1 MSKKYLRTN
10 LIFMKKNLLLLAMF
24 SFGVAA
30 TAQEETSVKDYNKF
44 SIEANGGLTKANNPF
59 ADGYTTDIAP
69 LHVDLGVRYM
79 FNPKFGLRLQVG
91 YDKMK
96 DGKGSLPFETEFIN
110 ANLQGV
116 VNLGRI
122 MDFETWTKNFNV
134 QFHTGVG
141 YGQLDGDRFDEKD
154 GTLSFIVGLT
164 GQLKLSERI
173 TLNADF
179 SMINNTGQDAH
190 TWDGSSPN
198 PEVRGF
204 DGTLYNASLGIAFYL
219 GKNAK
224 HADWTTNADL
234 ADDKLKALEDRI
246 GNVETMLVDT
256 DKDGVPDYLDEENN
270 TTPGAIVDSKG
281 RAIDKNNNGI
291 ADDLETYID
300 QQINNGSG
308 AATDSAVVE
317 KLINEGYIAVFFDFN
332 KTAPTESS
340 SRNMAFILNYLKLN
354 PSSSLTVKGYA
365 DEIGTAQINNTISER
380 RAANVKDVLVKAG
393 IDGSRLSISPKG
405 EDDSVD
411 KNSAAA
417 RKLVRKVIFTIN

>member
-1 MSKKYLRTN
+1 
-10 LIFMKKNLLLLAMF
+10 MKKNLLLLAMLSLGF
-24 SFGVAA
+24 AA
-30 TAQEETSVKDYNKF
+30 TAQEEKSGVDYNRF

-59 ADGYTTDIAP
+59 ADKYYTNIAP
-69 LHVDLGVRYM
+69 FHVDLGLRYM

-96 DGKGSLPFETEFIN
+96 GNDRSLPFETEYMN

-122 MDFETWTKNFNV
+122 MDFETWTKVLNV

-141 YGQLDGDRFDEKD
+141 YAQLDGDRFDKAEN
-154 GTLSFIVGLT
+154 TMNFIVGLT
-164 GQLKLSERI
+164 GQVKLSERI
-173 TLNADF
+173 ALNADF
-179 SMINNTGQDAH
+179 TMLNNTGQADH
-190 TWDGSSPN
+190 TWDGTSPN
-198 PEVRGF
+198 PEIRGF
-204 DGTLYNASLGIAFYL
+204 DGTLYNASIGIAVYL
-219 GKNAK
+219 GKHAK

-234 ADDKLKALEDRI
+234 TDDKLKALEERL
-246 GNVETMLVDT
+246 GNVESMLVDS
-256 DKDGVPDYLDEENN
+256 DKDGVPDYLDVENN
-270 TTPGAIVDSKG
+270 TTAGALVDSKG

-300 QQINNGSG
+300 QKINNGSG
-308 AATDSAVVE
+308 EAVDSNAVE

-332 KTAPTESS
+332 KSVPTESS

-354 PSSSLTVKGYA
+354 PSKSITIKGYA
-365 DEIGTAQINNTISER
+365 DEIGSNQANNAISER
-380 RAANVKDVLVKAG
+380 RATTVKNILEKAG
-393 IDGSRLSISPKG
+393 INGSRLKTSAKG
-405 EDDSVD
+405 EDNSVD

>member
-1 MSKKYLRTN
+1 MLSLGY
-10 LIFMKKNLLLLAMF
+10 
-24 SFGVAA
+24 AA
-30 TAQEETSVKDYNKF
+30 TAQEEEKSAKDYNKF
-44 SIEANGGLTKANNPF
+44 SIEANAGLTKANNPF

-69 LHVDLGVRYM
+69 LHVDFGVRYM

-96 DGKGSLPFETEFIN
+96 GNDESLPFETEYMN

-122 MDFETWTKNFNV
+122 MDFESWTKNFNI
-134 QFHTGVG
+134 QLHTGLG
-141 YGQLDGDRFDEKD
+141 YAQLDGDLFEEKD
-154 GTLSFIVGLT
+154 ETLSFIVGLT

-173 TLNADF
+173 ALNADF
-179 SMINNTGQDAH
+179 SMFNNTGQNKY

-198 PEVRGF
+198 PEIRGF
-204 DGTLYNASLGIAFYL
+204 DGTLYNASIGIAVYL

-246 GNVETMLVDT
+246 GNIETMLVDT

-270 TTPGAIVDSKG
+270 TTPGAVVDSKG

-300 QQINNGSG
+300 QKINNGSG
-308 AATDSAVVE
+308 ASTDNEVVK

-332 KTAPTESS
+332 KTTPTESS
-340 SRNMAFILNYLKLN
+340 SRNMNFILNYLKLN
-354 PSSSLTVKGYA
+354 PSSSMTISGYA
-365 DEIGTAQINNTISER
+365 DEIGSNEVNNKISEK
-380 RAANVKDVLVKAG
+380 RAANVKDILVKAG
-393 IDGSRLSISPKG
+393 INESRLNIVPKG
-405 EDDSVD
+405 EDTSVD

-417 RKLVRKVIFTIN
+417 RKLVRKVIFAIN

>member
-1 MSKKYLRTN
+1 
-10 LIFMKKNLLLLAMF
+10 MKKHLLLLAML
-24 SFGVAA
+24 SLGYAA
-30 TAQEETSVKDYNKF
+30 TAQEEEKSAKDYNKF
-44 SIEANGGLTKANNPF
+44 SIEANAGLTKANNPF

-69 LHVDLGVRYM
+69 LHVDFGVRYM

-96 DGKGSLPFETEFIN
+96 GNDESLPFETEYMN

-122 MDFETWTKNFNV
+122 MDFESWTKNFNI
-134 QFHTGVG
+134 QLHTGLG
-141 YGQLDGDRFDEKD
+141 YAQLDGDLFEEKD
-154 GTLSFIVGLT
+154 ETLSFIVGLT

-173 TLNADF
+173 ALNADF
-179 SMINNTGQDAH
+179 SMFNNTGQNKY

-198 PEVRGF
+198 PEIRGF
-204 DGTLYNASLGIAFYL
+204 DGTLYNASIGIAVYL

-246 GNVETMLVDT
+246 GNIETMLVDT

-270 TTPGAIVDSKG
+270 TTPGAVVDSKG

-300 QQINNGSG
+300 QKINNGSG
-308 AATDSAVVE
+308 ASTDNEVVK

-332 KTAPTESS
+332 KTTPTESS
-340 SRNMAFILNYLKLN
+340 SRNMNFILNYLKLN
-354 PSSSLTVKGYA
+354 PSSSMTISGYA
-365 DEIGTAQINNTISER
+365 DEIGSNEVNNKISEK
-380 RAANVKDVLVKAG
+380 RAANVKDILVKAG
-393 IDGSRLSISPKG
+393 INESRLNIVPKG
-405 EDDSVD
+405 EDTSVD

-417 RKLVRKVIFTIN
+417 RKLVRKVIFAIN

>member
-1 MSKKYLRTN
+1 MLSLGY
-10 LIFMKKNLLLLAMF
+10 
-24 SFGVAA
+24 SA
-30 TAQEETSVKDYNKF
+30 TAQEEEKSAKDYNKF
-44 SIEANGGLTKANNPF
+44 SIEANAGLTKANNPF

-69 LHVDLGVRYM
+69 LHVDFGVRYM

-96 DGKGSLPFETEFIN
+96 GNDESLPFETEYMN

-122 MDFETWTKNFNV
+122 MDFESWTKNFNI
-134 QFHTGVG
+134 QLHTGLG
-141 YGQLDGDRFDEKD
+141 YAQLDGDLFEEKD
-154 GTLSFIVGLT
+154 ETLSFIVGLT

-173 TLNADF
+173 ALNADF
-179 SMINNTGQDAH
+179 SMFNNTGQNKY

-198 PEVRGF
+198 PEIRGF
-204 DGTLYNASLGIAFYL
+204 DGTLYNASIGIAVYL

-246 GNVETMLVDT
+246 GNIETMLVDT

-270 TTPGAIVDSKG
+270 TTPGAVVDSKG

-300 QQINNGSG
+300 QKINNGSG
-308 AATDSAVVE
+308 ASTDNEVVK

-332 KTAPTESS
+332 KTTPTESS
-340 SRNMAFILNYLKLN
+340 SRNMNFILNYLKLN
-354 PSSSLTVKGYA
+354 PSSSMTISGYA
-365 DEIGTAQINNTISER
+365 DEIGSNEVNNKISEK
-380 RAANVKDVLVKAG
+380 RAANVKDILVKAG
-393 IDGSRLSISPKG
+393 INESRLNIVPKG
-405 EDDSVD
+405 EDTSVD

-417 RKLVRKVIFTIN
+417 RKLVRKVIFAIN

>member
-1 MSKKYLRTN
+1 MLSL
-10 LIFMKKNLLLLAMF
+10 
-24 SFGVAA
+24 GVAA
-30 TAQEETSVKDYNKF
+30 TAQEEKSAKDYNKF

-96 DGKGSLPFETEFIN
+96 GNDESLPFETEYIN

-122 MDFETWTKNFNV
+122 MDFESWTKNFNV

-154 GTLSFIVGLT
+154 GTMNFIVGLT

-173 TLNADF
+173 ALNADF
-179 SMINNTGQDAH
+179 SMINNTGQDSH
-190 TWDGSSPN
+190 TWDGTTPN
-198 PEVRGF
+198 PEIRGF

-234 ADDKLKALEDRI
+234 ADDKLKALEERI

-300 QQINNGSG
+300 QRINNGSG
-308 AATDSAVVE
+308 VATDSAVVE

-332 KTAPTESS
+332 KSNPAESS
-340 SRNMAFILNYLKLN
+340 SRNLAFILNYLKLN

-365 DEIGTAQINNTISER
+365 DEIGTNKANNAISER
-380 RAANVKDVLVKAG
+380 RATAVKDILVKAG
-393 IDGSRLSISPKG
+393 IDGSRLTISPKG
-405 EDDSVD
+405 EDNSVD

>member
-1 MSKKYLRTN
+1 MLSLGY
-10 LIFMKKNLLLLAMF
+10 
-24 SFGVAA
+24 AA
-30 TAQEETSVKDYNKF
+30 TAQEEEKSAKDYNKF
-44 SIEANGGLTKANNPF
+44 SIEANAGLTKANNPF

-69 LHVDLGVRYM
+69 LHVDFGVRYM

-96 DGKGSLPFETEFIN
+96 GNDESLPFETEYMN

-122 MDFETWTKNFNV
+122 MDFESWTKNFNI
-134 QFHTGVG
+134 QLHTGLG
-141 YGQLDGDRFDEKD
+141 YAQLDGDLFEEKD
-154 GTLSFIVGLT
+154 ETLSFIVGLT

-173 TLNADF
+173 ALNADF
-179 SMINNTGQDAH
+179 SMFNNTGQNKY

-198 PEVRGF
+198 PEIRGF
-204 DGTLYNASLGIAFYL
+204 DGTLYNASIGIAVYL

-246 GNVETMLVDT
+246 GNIETMLVDT

-270 TTPGAIVDSKG
+270 TTPGAVVDSKG

-300 QQINNGSG
+300 QKINNGSG
-308 AATDSAVVE
+308 ASTDNEVVK

-332 KTAPTESS
+332 KTTPTESS
-340 SRNMAFILNYLKLN
+340 SRNMNFILNYLKLN
-354 PSSSLTVKGYA
+354 PSSSMTISGYA
-365 DEIGTAQINNTISER
+365 DEIGSNEVNNKISEK
-380 RAANVKDVLVKAG
+380 RAANVKDILVKAG
-393 IDGSRLSISPKG
+393 INESRLNIVPKG
-405 EDDSVD
+405 EDTSVD
-411 KNSAAA
+411 NNSAAA
-417 RKLVRKVIFTIN
+417 RKLV

>member
-1 MSKKYLRTN
+1 
-10 LIFMKKNLLLLAMF
+10 MKKHLLLLAMLSLGF
-24 SFGVAA
+24 AA
-30 TAQEETSVKDYNKF
+30 TAQEEEKSAKDYNKF
-44 SIEANGGLTKANNPF
+44 SIEANAGLTKANNPL
-59 ADGYTTDIAP
+59 AEGYYTDIEP
-69 LHVDLGVRYM
+69 LHVDFGVRYM

-96 DGKGSLPFETEFIN
+96 GNDESLPFETEYMN

-122 MDFETWTKNFNV
+122 MDFESWTKNFNI
-134 QFHTGVG
+134 QFHTGLG
-141 YGQLDGDRFDEKD
+141 YAQLDGDRFDKKD
-154 GTLSFIVGLT
+154 GTLNFIVGLT

-173 TLNADF
+173 ALNADF
-179 SMINNTGQDAH
+179 SMLNNTGQDKH
-190 TWDGSSPN
+190 TWDGTSPN
-198 PEVRGF
+198 PEIRGF

-234 ADDKLKALEDRI
+234 ADDKLKALEERI

-300 QQINNGSG
+300 QRINNGSG
-308 AATDSAVVE
+308 AAADNELVK
-317 KLINEGYIAVFFDFN
+317 KLINDGYIAVFFDFN
-332 KTAPTESS
+332 KSTPTESS

-354 PSSSLTVKGYA
+354 PSSSMTVKGYA
-365 DEIGTAQINNTISER
+365 DEIGSNEYNNTISGK
-380 RAANVKDVLVKAG
+380 RAANVKETLVKAG
-393 IDGSRLSISPKG
+393 ISDSRLNIQSQG
-405 EDDSVD
+405 EDNSVD
-411 KNSAAA
+411 KNSAEA